1 MLGSEMTLS
10 GKDKLLFEHEETVLS
25 AQEIR
30 RQGLHRSPPALAFL
44 SHPRLVQRMSLN
56 SKPHRNILMKPLDFK
71 MTKERGGEQFVH
83 LAMQGST

>member
-30 RQGLHRSPPALAFL
+30 SQGLHRSLPALAFL
-44 SHPRLVQRMSLN
+44 FYPSLVQRMSLN
-56 SKPHRNILMKPLDFK
+56 SKPH
-71 MTKERGGEQFVH
+71 
-83 LAMQGST
+83 GSIFDETAAF